1 MHKLGS
7 SGIFAGGFNTRTFC
21 FADVNF
27 KQSTIMV
34 KKFQYISI
42 QVVAVL
48 ITASVI
54 RYRETFKGYVFV
66 KD

>member
-7 SGIFAGGFNTRTFC
+7 SGIFAGGCNTRTFC
-21 FADVNF
+21 FAAVNF

-42 QVVAVL
+42 KICAVL

-54 RYRETFKGYVFV
+54 RYREYFKGYVIV